1 MKIPVFAGNFVLME
15 YGTGAVM
22 AVPAHDQRDF
32 YFAKKFDLPI
42 VVVIQP
48 EEGPPLRAET
58 MKEAYTGDGRLVD
71 SGPFTD
77 LSSAQAR
84 EAIAQNLEEKGLGQK
99 SITYRLRD
107 WGISRQRY
115 WGAPIPVIYCP
126 ECGTVPVPEKDLP
139 VVLPRDVQLTGM
151 GTSPLAHVPQFVNA
165 PCPCCGRP
173 AKRETDT
180 MDTFV
185 ESSWYFERFCS
196 PQEDRGMFDRARVKY
211 WMPVDQYIGGIE
223 HAILHLLY
231 SRFYTRV
238 LRDFGLVDFS
248 EPFTTLLTQGMVV
261 KETHHCS
268 RDGFLFP
275 EEVAEGLTCKK
286 CGNPVQVGRTEKMSK
301 SKKNVVEPDSLVQR
315 YGADTV
321 RLFCLFAS
329 PPEKDLEWSEQGVE
343 GSFRFLNR
351 VWRLVNDRP
360 GISRKGGQPAKEWN
374 LSEDLRALRRKTH
387 LTIKKVTEDIENRFH
402 FNTAISAI
410 MELVNLLYQNEDKL
424 MEDGPYPLA
433 VWREAL
439 ETVVI
444 LLSPIVPHI
453 CEELWE
459 VMGNTE
465 SVAKVPWP
473 RYDSEAMKDE
483 EVLMVIQVNGKL
495 RGRIMVGAHAS
506 EEEVRETVL
515 AQQKVQELLKN
526 QTLKKFVLVPRKLV
540 NLVI

>member
-1 MKIPVFAGNFVLME
+1 
-15 YGTGAVM
+15 
-22 AVPAHDQRDF
+22 
-32 YFAKKFDLPI
+32 
-42 VVVIQP
+42 
-48 EEGPPLRAET
+48 
-58 MKEAYTGDGRLVD
+58 LVN
-71 SGPFTD
+71 SGSFNG
-77 LSSAQAR
+77 LSSLQAR
-84 EAIAQNLEEKGLGQK
+84 EAIAQDLEEKNLGQK
-99 SITYRLRD
+99 AITYRLRD

-151 GTSPLAHVPQFVNA
+151 GKSPLAHVPQFVNTV
-165 PCPCCGRP
+165 CPRCGRP

-185 ESSWYFERFCS
+185 ESSWYFDRFCS
-196 PQEDRGMFDRARVKY
+196 PKEDRGMFDREKVKY

-238 LRDFGLVDFS
+238 LRDFALVDFS
-248 EPFTTLLTQGMVV
+248 EPFTNLLTQGMVV

-275 EEVAEGLTCKK
+275 EEVTEGLTCKK

-301 SKKNVVEPDSLVQR
+301 SKKNVVEPDSLVLK

-329 PPEKDLEWSEQGVE
+329 PPEKDLEWSEQGVD
-343 GSFRFLNR
+343 GSFRFMNR

-360 GISRKGGQPAKEWN
+360 GISRKVGRPGKEWD

-410 MELVNLLYQNEDKL
+410 MELVNLLYQSEEKL
-424 MEDGPYPLA
+424 MGGGPYALA

-439 ETVVI
+439 ESVVI

-459 VMGNTE
+459 TMGNAE
-465 SVAKVPWP
+465 SVANVSWP
-473 RYDSEAMKDE
+473 GYDPEAMKDE

-495 RGRIMVGAHAS
+495 RGRIMVGVHAS
-506 EEEVRETVL
+506 EEEVKETVL
-515 AQQKVQELLKN
+515 AQQRVQELLKN

-540 NLVI
+540 NLVV